1 MFTRSILPLCF
12 LALCACSHEAP
23 PATSPPLSAALF
35 PASLKLDAAPPAAQS
50 VFDVRKTATDGADV
64 VVTGR
69 VRDFVDTRAVFTIAD
84 LSLKSCADGSDK
96 MECETPWD
104 YCCEDP
110 TKKAQGSTAIEVH
123 EAGKL
128 VLGSAQG
135 WNGLDHLKQV
145 TVRGKFT
152 KDAGGNVAVIASGIY
167 VQP

>member
-23 PATSPPLSAALF
+23 PAASPAKSAAVF
-35 PASLKLDAAPPAAQS
+35 PAALKLDAAPPAAQS
-50 VFDVRKTATDGADV
+50 VFEIRKTAADGADV

-84 LSLKSCADGSDK
+84 LSLKSCADEGDT
-96 MECETPWD
+96 MECATPWD
-104 YCCEDP
+104 YCCEEP
-110 TKKAQGSTAIEVH
+110 TRRAQGSTAIEVH
-123 EAGKL
+123 EGGKL
-128 VLGSAQG
+128 AVGSAEG
-135 WNGLDHLKQV
+135 WNGLGHLKQV

-152 KDAGGNVAVIASGIY
+152 KDASGNVAVIASGIY

>member
-1 MFTRSILPLCF
+1 MFTRSILPLCL
-12 LALCACSHEAP
+12 LALCACSHEASHPAAP
-23 PATSPPLSAALF
+23 PVSAAVF
-35 PASLKLDAAPPAAQS
+35 PASLKLDAAPAAAQS
-50 VFDVRKTATDGADV
+50 VIDVRKTATDGADV

-84 LSLKSCADGSDK
+84 LSLKSCADKNDK

-104 YCCEDP
+104 YCCEEP
-110 TKKAQGSTAIEVH
+110 TKLAQGSTAIEVH
-123 EAGKL
+123 EGGKL
-128 VLGSAQG
+128 ALGSAQG

-152 KDAGGNVAVIASGIY
+152 KDAAGNVTVIASGIY